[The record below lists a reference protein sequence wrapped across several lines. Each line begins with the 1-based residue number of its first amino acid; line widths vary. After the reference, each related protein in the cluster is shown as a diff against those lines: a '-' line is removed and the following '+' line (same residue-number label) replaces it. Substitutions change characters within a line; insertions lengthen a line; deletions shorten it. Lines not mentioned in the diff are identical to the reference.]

1 MRVERQGKFIHIA
14 IKNGNQERWFNIEE
28 GEAQELALK
37 LGEVL
42 SEPKKPK
49 FNVGDRVRVLKD
61 SFTRSYTQVGVI
73 GEILTIEEG
82 PLPGGDYYVIEN
94 NWIWAEDWLELVEPL
109 KFNVGDRV
117 RVIENV
123 WDKDTNLKGQEFT
136 IKALKPFNAV
146 VMFDN
151 YCIFDLS
158 WLEKV
163 EG

>member
-1 MRVERQGKFIHIA
+1 MRVERQGRKIQVVL
-14 IKNGNQERWFNIEE
+14 KEGNQERWFNIEE
-28 GEAQELALK
+28 HEAQELAIR

-49 FNVGDRVRVLKD
+49 L
-61 SFTRSYTQVGVI
+61 
-73 GEILTIEEG
+73 
-82 PLPGGDYYVIEN
+82 
-94 NWIWAEDWLELVEPL
+94 
-109 KFNVGDRV
+109 NVGDRV
-117 RVIENV
+117 RVIKNV

-151 YCIFDLS
+151 YCVFDLS
-158 WLEKV
+158 WLEKI